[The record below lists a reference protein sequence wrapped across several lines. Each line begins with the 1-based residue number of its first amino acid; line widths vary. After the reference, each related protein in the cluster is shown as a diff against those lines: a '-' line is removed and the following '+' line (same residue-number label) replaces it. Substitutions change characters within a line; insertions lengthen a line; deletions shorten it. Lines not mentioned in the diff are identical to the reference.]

1 VNGYVVAKAKTMV
14 KQSGLSNAISWCRS
28 ILLFAPLIYVYT
40 MVLGTLSL
48 ISSIFDPDGRIQHWF
63 AHAWAWLILKTCLS
77 PVYVVGA
84 DHIDPNT
91 PCVYAANHISA
102 LDIPVLYVYLPKQFR
117 IIAKKELFRYPFLG
131 WHLRRSGQ
139 LSIDQSNPSSAIR
152 SLRKAVEALRA
163 GMPLVIFPEGGRSET
178 GQVQPFMSGAF
189 YLAIKAQVSVVPV
202 AIVGTYDIVPMNHF
216 HIRPGR
222 IELHVGAPISTIGL
236 GLHDIEQLSKR
247 VQRAVEDMYYA
258 HSTVGDPRKAAAT
271 SAD

>member
-1 VNGYVVAKAKTMV
+1 VTRVQ
-14 KQSGLSNAISWCRS
+14 QSGWKNALSWCRS
-28 ILLFAPLIYVYT
+28 IFLLAPLIYLYT

-48 ISSIFDPDGRIQHWF
+48 LSSIFERKGRVQHWF
-63 AHAWAWLILKTCLS
+63 ARTWAWLILRTCLS
-77 PVYVVGA
+77 PVYVAGA
-84 DHIDPNT
+84 DKIDLT
-91 PCVYAANHISA
+91 KPCVYAANHISA

-139 LSIDQSNPSSAIR
+139 LSIDQANPTSAIR
-152 SLRKAVEALRA
+152 SLRQAVETLRA

-178 GQVQPFMSGAF
+178 GQMQPFMSGAF
-189 YLAIKAQVSVVPV
+189 YLAIKAQVNIVPL
-202 AIVGTYDIVPMNHF
+202 AIVGTYEIVPMNHF

-222 IELHVGAPISTIGL
+222 IELHVGEPISTSGL

-258 HSTVGDPRKAAAT
+258 HSSVGDPRKAAAT